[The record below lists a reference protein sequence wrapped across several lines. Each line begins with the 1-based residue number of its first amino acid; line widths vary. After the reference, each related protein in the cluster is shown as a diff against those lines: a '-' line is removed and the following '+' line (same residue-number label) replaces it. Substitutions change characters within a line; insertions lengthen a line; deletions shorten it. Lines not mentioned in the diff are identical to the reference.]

1 MDEKTYF
8 DERKLLIEAER
19 ETAKTFDTS
28 MITLASG
35 ALGLSLFFVREV
47 TVELNGKS
55 FLLASWVAFS
65 VALVSTMCSFL
76 TSQNATRRQR
86 EILDALLK
94 DETRPSEGNRSASI
108 TNGLNLVSI
117 FSFLIGIVFLCTFIY
132 LNLANTKG
140 AQNMDVVKFGSVSP
154 KTPVLEKV
162 QRGFVPPKTPADSAP
177 VQKDQ
182 TNKQSQ

>member
-47 TVELNGKS
+47 TVELSERS
-55 FLLASWVAFS
+55 FLLAFWVAFS
-65 VALVSTMCSFL
+65 VALASTMCSFL

-86 EILDALLK
+86 ENLDALYVNAPL
-94 DETRPSEGNRSASI
+94 PEGNRFSSI
-108 TNGLNLVSI
+108 TNGLNWVSI

-132 LNLANTKG
+132 FNLPNTKG
-140 AQNMDVVKFGSVSP
+140 AQNMPIVKFGYVPP
-154 KTPVLEKV
+154 KTPVSENV
-162 QRGFVPPKTPADSAP
+162 QRGFVPPKAPADSAP
-177 VQKDQ
+177 VPKDQ
-182 TNKQSQ
+182 TNKHSQ